1 MNCDPIRAIQMA
13 RRVKSKARRQSTRSH
28 VGAAIRKAR
37 TTVQL
42 TQDQLGK
49 RIGIAGRAVHRWEMD
64 RSAPTRRHRQDLV
77 SAIQVLNP
85 VAAAALAEA
94 FNPKTATAAQV
105 AAAQAAPVAINH
117 SEALAMAVFRIAD
130 ELDLPA
136 RRVRRPLA
144 RLIGR
149 LREVG
154 LNLESTQEYL
164 DAWIAEER

>member
-1 MNCDPIRAIQMA
+1 MA
-13 RRVKSKARRQSTRSH
+13 KRVKSKARRQSTRSP

-94 FNPKTATAAQV
+94 FNPKATTTAQV
-105 AAAQAAPVAINH
+105 AAAPVAINH
-117 SEALAMAVFRIAD
+117 SEALAMAVFRVAD

-144 RLIGR
+144 RFVGQ

-154 LNLESTQEYL
+154 LNLESTQECL